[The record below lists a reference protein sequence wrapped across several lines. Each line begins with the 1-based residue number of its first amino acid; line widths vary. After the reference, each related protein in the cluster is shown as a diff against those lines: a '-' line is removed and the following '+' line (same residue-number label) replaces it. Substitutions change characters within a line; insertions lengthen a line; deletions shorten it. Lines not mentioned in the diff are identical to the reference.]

1 MNNLAA
7 AGKITFSADA
17 AQARVGRVV
26 PRSESASRRLS
37 DLTAAVPA
45 DRTLQNLLGLVSSK
59 LDVCSR
65 LPIFEYEAQ
74 TEGHA
79 SCATAFHEIA
89 EQERRSFRNLLACLR
104 LHLDETAE
112 RERAASAGDGAQT

>member
-1 MNNLAA
+1 M
-7 AGKITFSADA
+7 
-17 AQARVGRVV
+17 VGRVV
-26 PRSESASRRLS
+26 PHSGSASGRLS

-74 TEGHA
+74 TEGHV
-79 SCATAFHEIA
+79 SSATVFHEIA
-89 EQERRSFRNLLACLR
+89 EQERRSFANLLACLR
-104 LHLDETAE
+104 LHLDETAIVE
-112 RERAASAGDGAQT
+112 RDAAAGKGSQT